1 MVATSWRALALGRRG
16 GPHLIRLGGVG
27 SLMGALPET
36 RKRVLRRP
44 GLASSPGVGARK
56 GAEVPVGARQA
67 AAAAS
72 EGAQENGNIA
82 TSITS
87 GAKEEG
93 AGPPREGEGR
103 RQDSEGVKARTQEV
117 IKFLGYSH
125 E

>member
-1 MVATSWRALALGRRG
+1 MAGPRIGASRWP
-16 GPHLIRLGGVG
+16 PHLIRLGGVG
-27 SLMGALPET
+27 SVMGAPPET

-44 GLASSPGVGARK
+44 GEGSSPGVGARE